1 MLFKNVLRTLRKKW
15 LQLSA
20 IGIIIILSSF
30 TYTMMSYGLGGI
42 EEPTRDYLEQSQQ
55 EDFSV
60 EILNMVTEKESQN
73 PDLGSLLQQG
83 IYTLSDIKKADAGLF
98 YTIMDARSRNF
109 EGAYDGVS
117 LELREMKAT
126 DFQAI
131 AADGNVKTHKALL
144 VKDADQINH
153 SFLEAGRMP
162 SADHE
167 IAINKA
173 YGDKNHLQIGDSL
186 RLDKKDYTITGFV
199 LFPDYT
205 LPMFDNSFNFDPSS
219 QTLILT
225 TDAEYE
231 VFNGQESFRFS
242 GLTTENQKVDTTY
255 DRKSLPFVLQIIPT
269 ATSMRS
275 GAIYDELDQGKVI
288 GLGLSLLIMSIAL
301 IIVSILIYNLLN
313 SERSK
318 IGLLKAMG
326 YRRREITRPYF
337 LSVLILASLMLIIG
351 YFIGYFCSEPLK
363 QLYIDF
369 YLLPSVKITQ
379 NPFVFLTAV
388 FVPLSFFA
396 LVSAVVINEI
406 LREKALALLH
416 PRPGKSINRL
426 GKLVS
431 RLLFKAKGRTKFKY
445 LYVIRN
451 TGRFF
456 IFFIGILFSTILIN
470 FAFMANGILDRM
482 TTEYLN
488 KVDYQYEA
496 FVDPTKDLPEIY
508 EGEEKFLNY
517 PYGYLG
523 DKLVNLQGLSPSNS
537 LYRLFDE
544 SGADRTGQLEQGAI
558 ITKKLSMKTGIEEG
572 DIIEIK
578 ANKKWYTS
586 RVTGVTDEYISD
598 TIYLNINTLSELL
611 TENSSRDFF
620 NGIYA
625 TEKPDPNHY
634 KMVISKSSLI
644 EQSQAMSNYMS
655 LIVNVMMS
663 GSILIA
669 GSILFVLTTLAVENN
684 FYTISL
690 LKVMGYRRREIN
702 SMILNSYFT
711 YSLISYL
718 ISLPIAIL
726 ILNQIMT
733 LFTTD
738 YGIVMPLEFKPVYI
752 AIGILVLMIIFF
764 LGTTVSRFKIK
775 RIQLQEALKTYS
787 E

>member
-1 MLFKNVLRTLRKKW
+1 
-15 LQLSA
+15 
-20 IGIIIILSSF
+20 
-30 TYTMMSYGLGGI
+30 MSYGLGGI
-42 EEPTRDYLEQSQQ
+42 EEPTRIYLEQAQQ

-60 EILNMVTEKESQN
+60 EILNMITEEESEN
-73 PDLGSLLQQG
+73 PELMPLLKQG
-83 IYTLSDIKKADAGLF
+83 IYALSDIKTADAALF
-98 YTIMDARSRNF
+98 YQLMNVRRQAF
-109 EGAYDGVS
+109 ESAYDGVS
-117 LELREMKAT
+117 LELRELKAT
-126 DFQAI
+126 DFEAV
-131 AADGNVKTHKALL
+131 AADGSVKTHKALL
-144 VKDADQINH
+144 VKAATQINL
-153 SFLEAGRMP
+153 SFLEAGRLP

-173 YGDKNHLQIGDSL
+173 YGDKNQLQIGDTL
-186 RLDKKDYTITGFV
+186 QLGQTTYTITGFV
-199 LFPDYT
+199 LLPDYT
-205 LPMFDNSFNFDPSS
+205 LPMFDNSFNFDPAS

-231 VFNGQESFRFS
+231 AFSGQESFRFA
-242 GLTTENQKVDTTY
+242 GLTTDNQPVDTTY
-255 DRKSLPFVLQIIPT
+255 DRQALPFVLQIIPT
-269 ATSMRS
+269 AANMRS

-301 IIVSILIYNLLN
+301 IIVCILIYNLLN

-326 YRRREITRPYF
+326 YRRREIARPYF
-337 LSVLILASLMLIIG
+337 LSILVLACLMLISG
-351 YFIGYFCSEPLK
+351 YILGYFCSEPLK

-379 NPFVFLTAV
+379 NLFVFLTAV
-388 FVPLSFFA
+388 LVPLAFFA
-396 LVSAVVINEI
+396 LVSAVVINGI
-406 LREKALALLH
+406 LKEKALSLLQ
-416 PRPGKSINRL
+416 PRHGRAINRL
-426 GKLVS
+426 GRVVS

-488 KVDYQYEA
+488 KVDYQYQA
-496 FVDPTKDLPEIY
+496 FVDPTKGLPEMN
-508 EGEEKFLNY
+508 EGDEKFLSY

-523 DKLVNLQGLSPSNS
+523 DKLVTLLGLSPSNS

-544 SGADRTGQLEQGAI
+544 SGADRTTELEQGAI
-558 ITKKLSMKTGIEEG
+558 ITKKLSMKTGLKEG
-572 DIIEIK
+572 DSLEIK
-578 ANKKWYTS
+578 VNKKWVTS
-586 RVTGVTDEYISD
+586 RVTGITDEYISD
-598 TIYLNINTLSELL
+598 TIYLNIATLSELL
-611 TENSSRDFF
+611 TQNNAPDYF

-625 TEKPDPNHY
+625 TAKPDPDHY

-655 LIVNVMMS
+655 LIINVMMS

-711 YSLISYL
+711 YALISYL
-718 ISLPIAIL
+718 ISLPIAIV

-733 LFTTD
+733 LFITD

-752 AIGILVLMIIFF
+752 AIGILVLLIIFL